1 MKEQDFLRH
10 FAQNARQLMWF
21 MGAGTSRSAGLPT
34 ATDIIW
40 DLKLKFYCAEENQDV
55 KAHDINN
62 KAIKRKIQNFM
73 DSQRFPP
80 LESPQEYSFYFGLL
94 FGDDRA

>member
-1 MKEQDFLRH
+1 MKEQYFLRH

-40 DLKLKFYCAEENQDV
+40 DLKLKVYCAEENQDV
-55 KAHDINN
+55 NAHDINN

-73 DSQRFPP
+73 DSRGFPP
-80 LESPQEYSFYFGLL
+80 LESPQEYATMRDSCTS
-94 FGDDRA
+94 